1 MNLLIAAAA
10 SIVLPGLPLE
20 ELPQQKLESGR
31 CVAFLWTRTTPP
43 LRVAMIDEATS
54 SLRIRKDSKQR
65 DLPHSQPGYYRAS
78 DISIRVD
85 LDFAPGS
92 TIPNGEIIRQGAI
105 RIEQPGKDT
114 LVMPVGGVRACQ

>member
-1 MNLLIAAAA
+1 MKLLLLATAIA
-10 SIVLPGLPLE
+10 LPGLPLE
-20 ELPQQKLESGR
+20 ELPQQKLEPGR

-43 LRVAMIDEATS
+43 LRIAMIDETTAT
-54 SLRIRKDSKQR
+54 LRISMDRKQR
-65 DLPHSQPGYYRAS
+65 ELAQEQPGYYAAP
-78 DISIRVD
+78 DIRIRVD

-92 TIPNGEIIRQGAI
+92 TIPAGEIIRQGAI